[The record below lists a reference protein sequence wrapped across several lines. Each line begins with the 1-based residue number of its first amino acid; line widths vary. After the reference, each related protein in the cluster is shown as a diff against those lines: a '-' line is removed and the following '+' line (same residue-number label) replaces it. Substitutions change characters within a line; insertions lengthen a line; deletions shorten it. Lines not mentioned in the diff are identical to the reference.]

1 MKDILF
7 GYASKTLNV
16 DTDRLAEI
24 LLKKADDGTLTDEAN
39 DNALTELLKLDAERV
54 GKMKPDTK
62 GIFDNGHKKGLK
74 EGAEQWES
82 KVRESFGITDDTIQG
97 DALIEAAKT
106 TLQGEGVKPDKIKT
120 SKEYLDLE
128 QRMKTAL
135 ADKEKEISDKVAEMQ
150 AKFTKEQTWQQ
161 VSASIRQNL
170 LDLGPL
176 LPLDASKAD
185 RQIDLFMRQFR
196 DYDFQADEKEGFIPI
211 KDGQRVEDKHMYAVS
226 LSDLVKERAE
236 MIFDFKPQQAAGNAG
251 NKNGAP
257 GRTVNKRFKSEGE
270 YLEAVAKE
278 STFEGRE
285 ALYQAWTA
293 QNQ

>member
-106 TLQGEGVKPDKIKT
+106 TLQGEGV
-120 SKEYLDLE
+120 
-128 QRMKTAL
+128 
-135 ADKEKEISDKVAEMQ
+135 
-150 AKFTKEQTWQQ
+150 
-161 VSASIRQNL
+161 
-170 LDLGPL
+170 
-176 LPLDASKAD
+176 
-185 RQIDLFMRQFR
+185 
-196 DYDFQADEKEGFIPI
+196 
-211 KDGQRVEDKHMYAVS
+211 
-226 LSDLVKERAE
+226 
-236 MIFDFKPQQAAGNAG
+236 
-251 NKNGAP
+251 
-257 GRTVNKRFKSEGE
+257 
-270 YLEAVAKE
+270 
-278 STFEGRE
+278 
-285 ALYQAWTA
+285 
-293 QNQ
+293 